1 MRYLLATCIMALL
14 LIACATTTVNTEG
27 TIVVEGTM
35 GPTVGGGNCW
45 VLESGTKVKEKTFY
59 NLMGDPALL
68 NKVQREGARVSVRI
82 RVVDA
87 ATNDCPV
94 GTPAQLVEVQW
105 VN

>member
-1 MRYLLATCIMALL
+1 MRLLLATLFVAVMLG
-14 LIACATTTVNTEG
+14 ACASTTVNTEG

-35 GPTVGGGNCW
+35 GPTIGGGNCW

-68 NKVQREGARVSVRI
+68 QKVHRDGARVSVRI
-82 RVVDA
+82 RLMDA